1 MIYKFIAI
9 TIDYNEKSRLPR
21 ISSFNVRGRS
31 VQTSSDTCSS
41 TDQEFFNSYPEIDS
55 TKTFV
60 GKQ

>member
-9 TIDYNEKSRLPR
+9 TIDYNEKSQLPL

-31 VQTSSDTCSS
+31 VQTNSDTCSS
-41 TDQEFFNSYPEIDS
+41 TDQEFFNSYLEIDS
-55 TKTFV
+55 TRTFV